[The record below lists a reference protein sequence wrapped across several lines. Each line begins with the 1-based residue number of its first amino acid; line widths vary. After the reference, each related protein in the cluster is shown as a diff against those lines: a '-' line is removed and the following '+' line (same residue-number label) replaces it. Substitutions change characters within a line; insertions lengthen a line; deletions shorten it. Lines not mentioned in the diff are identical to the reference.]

1 MQYAEDIFMKI
12 LVINCGSSSL
22 KFQLINME
30 DESVI
35 CKGSIE
41 RISLKITGDEENVIY
56 KVMAIK
62 DYADYGHIEY
72 RVIKDWQDEETD

>member
-1 MQYAEDIFMKI
+1 MKI

-35 CKGSIE
+35 CKGTIE
-41 RISLKITGDEENVIY
+41 RIGLPIEGGEKNIIY
-56 KVMAIK
+56 KEIGRAHV
-62 DYADYGHIEY
+62 
-72 RVIKDWQDEETD
+72 

>member
-1 MQYAEDIFMKI
+1 MKI

-35 CKGSIE
+35 
-41 RISLKITGDEENVIY
+41 LK
-56 KVMAIK
+56 AP
-62 DYADYGHIEY
+62 
-72 RVIKDWQDEETD
+72 